1 MSLRLATWTVD
12 ITSQRTSFHR
22 PRKVASDESSSADV
36 RWGRKRVKTQRRK
49 AWACVKSWSAM
60 SSWTTFDSA
69 HSFPFLSQ
77 LDPSSSSNS
86 SISRSKLASFRYQDV
101 SARPV
106 SSREIILLSKVKNSR
121 LSWTLLSTN
130 FKFSIISDVQVH
142 SIMQEVQGVRGSR
155 YYERIIQNTWKYFA
169 I

>member
-69 HSFPFLSQ
+69 HSFSFLSQ
-77 LDPSSSSNS
+77 LDPSSSNS
-86 SISRSKLASFRYQDV
+86 SISRLKLTSFRYQDV

-106 SSREIILLSKVKNSR
+106 SSREIILLSKKLW

-155 YYERIIQNTWKYFA
+155 YHMRIIHNTWKYFV

>member
-12 ITSQRTSFHR
+12 ITSQSTSFHR

-69 HSFPFLSQ
+69 HSFSFLSQ
-77 LDPSSSSNS
+77 LDPSGSSNS
-86 SISRSKLASFRYQDV
+86 SISRSKLTSFRYQDV

-106 SSREIILLSKVKNSR
+106 GSREIILLSKK
-121 LSWTLLSTN
+121 T
-130 FKFSIISDVQVH
+130 
-142 SIMQEVQGVRGSR
+142 RGSVKLFFNKFQIFNNSWCASSLNNAGSTR
-155 YYERIIQNTWKYFA
+155 STGK
-169 I
+169 